1 MYNYYSIKYP
11 KRKEFFSVK
20 KRFLVGLMAL
30 MMLCAL
36 FPTAIFA
43 EAADFG
49 VGDTGTAKI
58 AMQTQFLR

>member
-1 MYNYYSIKYP
+1 M
-11 KRKEFFSVK
+11 K